1 MSGKKDKK
9 AINLIGGTSS
19 GTSKSR
25 KKVVSK
31 SKRRSKPQR
40 KQPITRSRGRSGR

>member
-25 KKVVSK
+25 KKIAAK
-31 SKRRSKPQR
+31 SKRRSAPKR
-40 KQPITRSRGRSGR
+40 KVVKTRTRGRSGR